1 MNNIR
6 VYTTNTCPWCTKVKN
21 YLESKNVNYE
31 EVNVGL
37 NRVAAMEMVN
47 KSGQMGVPVLDIN
60 GKIVVGFDKNR
71 IDTLL
76 GLQ

>member
-1 MNNIR
+1 MNNIK

-21 YLESKNVNYE
+21 YLRSNNVNYE

-37 NRVAAMEMVN
+37 NRGAAMEMVT

-60 GKIVVGFDKNR
+60 GSIVVGFDKNK
-71 IDTLL
+71 IDSLL
-76 GLQ
+76 NL

>member
-1 MNNIR
+1 MNNIK

-21 YLESKNVNYE
+21 YLRSNNVNYE

-37 NRVAAMEMVN
+37 NRVAAMEMVT

-60 GKIVVGFDKNR
+60 GNIVVGFDKSK
-71 IDTLL
+71 IDSLL
-76 GLQ
+76 NL

>member
-21 YLESKNVNYE
+21 YLTINNISYE

-37 NRVAAMEMVN
+37 NRAAAMEMVN
-47 KSGQMGVPVLDIN
+47 KSGQMGVPVLDID

-71 IDTLL
+71 IDNLL
-76 GLQ
+76 GL

>member
-1 MNNIR
+1 MNNIK

-21 YLESKNVNYE
+21 YLRSNNVNYE

-37 NRVAAMEMVN
+37 NRGAAMEMVT

-60 GKIVVGFDKNR
+60 GNIVVGFDKSK
-71 IDTLL
+71 IDSLL
-76 GLQ
+76 NL

>member
-21 YLESKNVNYE
+21 YLRSNNINYE

-37 NRVAAMEMVN
+37 NRSAALEMVN
-47 KSGQMGVPVLDIN
+47 KSGQMGVPVLEIN
-60 GKIVVGFDKNR
+60 GNIVVGFDKMK
-71 IDTLL
+71 IDDLL
-76 GLQ
+76 GL

>member
-21 YLESKNVNYE
+21 YLQSKNINYE

-37 NRVAAMEMVN
+37 NRTAAMEMVN
-47 KSGQMGVPVLDIN
+47 KSGQMGVPVLDID
-60 GKIVVGFDKNR
+60 GKIVVGFDKSR
-71 IDTLL
+71 IDSLL
-76 GLQ
+76 GL

>member
-21 YLESKNVNYE
+21 YLRSNNINYE

-37 NRVAAMEMVN
+37 NRNAAIEMVS
-47 KSGQMGVPVLDIN
+47 KSGQMGVPVLDID
-60 GKIVVGFDKNR
+60 GSIIVGFDKTR
-71 IDTLL
+71 IDDLL
-76 GLQ
+76 GL

>member
-1 MNNIR
+1 MNNIK

-21 YLESKNVNYE
+21 YLTSKKISYE

-37 NRVAAMEMVN
+37 NRDAAIEMVS

-60 GKIVVGFDKNR
+60 GSIVVGFDKMT
-71 IDTLL
+71 IDSLL
-76 GLQ
+76 NL

>member
-1 MNNIR
+1 MNNIK

-21 YLESKNVNYE
+21 YLRSSNVNYE

-37 NRVAAMEMVN
+37 NRVAAMEMVT

-60 GKIVVGFDKNR
+60 GSIVVGFDKNK
-71 IDTLL
+71 IDSLL
-76 GLQ
+76 NL